1 MTVSA
6 DKLRPLVGDL
16 KQIASVRRIVL
27 DDGTERGVRALAFST
42 GGGLDF
48 WAIADRSL
56 DIGLLSWR
64 GVQLGWQSPASFR
77 SPALSNADDDNGR
90 GYSRAFSGF
99 LVTCGLDH
107 IRQPADGAPMHGH
120 LPHTPARVTA
130 YGEDWSNTPTLYC
143 EGEIVQWRYG
153 GEGICL
159 RRRIEAPIGGS
170 SLRIRDRVENIG
182 PEPISP
188 AILYHFN
195 LGFPAIA
202 NGTVV
207 RLDGTQVAGPIA
219 LPDRSHP
226 SPATLH
232 PSSNGQWS
240 NCVVETPGDED
251 GYRISLRYDARALP
265 WLQLW
270 RDLRPRVG
278 VFSIEPCNIGRAD
291 DGMNEQAPPLAPGE
305 TVSFELELSVE
316 TLSSTA
322 HRTTGHG

>member
-1 MTVSA
+1 MTFSA
-6 DKLRPLVGDL
+6 EALRPLVGDL

-48 WAIADRSL
+48 WAISDRSL
-56 DIGLLSWR
+56 DIGMLSWR
-64 GVQLGWQSPASFR
+64 GVQLGWQSPAGFR
-77 SPALSNADDDNGR
+77 SPALSHADADNGR
-90 GYSRAFSGF
+90 GFSRAFSGF

-107 IRQPADGAPMHGH
+107 IRQSTDGAPMHGH

-130 YGEDWSNTPTLYC
+130 YGEDWSNSPTLYC
-143 EGEIVQWRYG
+143 EGEIVQWRHG
-153 GEGICL
+153 GEGFCL
-159 RRRIEAPIGGS
+159 RRRIEAPVGGS
-170 SLRIRDRVENIG
+170 TLRILDSVENIG

-188 AILYHFN
+188 ALLYHFN
-195 LGFPAIA
+195 LGYPAIA

-207 RLDGTQVAGPIA
+207 QFDGAQVTGPIA
-219 LPDRSHP
+219 LPDSGHP

-232 PSSNGQWS
+232 PSSSGDRS
-240 NCVVETPGDED
+240 LCVIETPGDHE

-278 VFSIEPCNIGRAD
+278 VLSIEPCNIGRTS
-291 DGMNEQAPPLAPGE
+291 DGTNERAPMLAPGE
-305 TVSFELELSVE
+305 TVLFDLELSVE
-316 TLSSTA
+316 TVPA
-322 HRTTGHG
+322 HRTQNHG